1 MANVRTKSG
10 VNAGL
15 APDAD
20 AIDPQHYRFPLP
32 PSVAEAGAVQ
42 PVDIT
47 EHLTSNAGKAVE
59 YIARS
64 SRIDGVIKPG
74 TPGQGEAT
82 YADIIQDLAKAKW
95 YIEREMVRISNEEA
109 QVGQ

>member
-1 MANVRTKSG
+1 MASKTSG
-10 VNAGL
+10 VNKGL
-15 APDAD
+15 EPDPT

-47 EHLTSNAGKAVE
+47 EHLTSNAAKAVE

-64 SRIDGVIKPG
+64 SRIDGQIKPG
-74 TPGQGEAT
+74 SPGQGEAT
-82 YADIIQDLAKAKW
+82 YADIIQDLSKAAW
-95 YIEREMVRISNEEA
+95 YIQREMVRISNEEA
-109 QVGQ
+109 QL

>member
-1 MANVRTKSG
+1 MTKNVRTTSG

-15 APDAD
+15 VPEAN

-47 EHLTSNAGKAVE
+47 EHLTANAAKAVE

-64 SRIDGVIKPG
+64 SRVDGVLKAG
-74 TPGQGEAT
+74 TVGHEAT
-82 YADIIQDLAKAKW
+82 YADIIQDLSKAKW
-95 YIEREMVRISNEEA
+95 FIEREMVRVSNEEA
-109 QVGQ
+109 QVGA